1 MILDDIVDV
10 KRKELELKKE
20 SKPLKSIINE
30 ISRIDELEIG
40 NFKDALI
47 KDNISIIGEI
57 KRASPSK
64 GIIAHKFQIE
74 DICSIY
80 ETLDIDA
87 ISVLT
92 EQHYFKGKDE
102 YLKKAKEFISKP
114 VLRKDFIVDEYQIYE
129 SKLLGADAI
138 LLIVR
143 ILKQNL
149 GKFYKIASSV
159 GLQCI
164 VEVHNKSELDIA
176 LEIEPEIIGI
186 NNRNL
191 ENFTVDLKNT
201 ENLINYIPEH
211 TAVVSESGIKT
222 SMDFKYI
229 KSLPINGVLIGE
241 GLMKKID
248 DINSIKKFIDSIKM
262 DNFQ

>member
-1 MILDDIVDV
+1 M
-10 KRKELELKKE
+10 
-20 SKPLKSIINE
+20 
-30 ISRIDELEIG
+30 
-40 NFKDALI
+40 
-47 KDNISIIGEI
+47 
-57 KRASPSK
+57 
-64 GIIAHKFQIE
+64 
-74 DICSIY
+74 
-80 ETLDIDA
+80 
-87 ISVLT
+87 
-92 EQHYFKGKDE
+92 
-102 YLKKAKEFISKP
+102 
-114 VLRKDFIVDEYQIYE
+114 
-129 SKLLGADAI
+129 
-138 LLIVR
+138 
-143 ILKQNL
+143 
-149 GKFYKIASSV
+149 
-159 GLQCI
+159 
-164 VEVHNKSELDIA
+164 DIA